1 MPGLQLQQNL
11 LAGLAQP
18 FTGEAL
24 FDALDDL
31 VFFIKNERG
40 EYVVVNKTLVAR
52 CGLKIKADLIGKTPE
67 MVFPAPLGRSFGTQD
82 RALLRSGRPMVNQL
96 EKHLY
101 STGES
106 GWCLTTKVPI
116 KNADGQVVGLAGIS
130 RDLHPVKKEAAGY
143 ERVAAALQYLQEH
156 LAGPLTLAQVAEVA
170 GLSPFQLDQR
180 IRKIFHLP
188 TSQLI
193 RKYRLDAAIELLQ
206 GGEEPISAISHKCG
220 YCDQSAFTRQFKQTT
235 GLTPGQYRRSV
246 LQAK

>member
-11 LAGLAQP
+11 LAGLTQP

-24 FDALDDL
+24 FDTLDDL

-52 CGLKIKADLIGKTPE
+52 CGLSSKAELLGKTPE
-67 MVFPAPLGRSFGTQD
+67 KVFPAPLGRSFGSQD
-82 RALLRSGRPMVNQL
+82 RALLRSGRPLVNQL

-116 KNADGQVVGLAGIS
+116 RDADGHVIGLAGIS
-130 RDLHPVKKEAAGY
+130 RDLYPVKKDAAGY
-143 ERVAAALQYLQEH
+143 NQVAAALQYLQEN
-156 LAGPLTLAQVAEVA
+156 LDGPLTLAEVAEVA
-170 GLSPFQLDQR
+170 KLSPFQLDQR

-188 TSQLI
+188 MSQLI
-193 RKYRLDAAIELLQ
+193 RKYRLDAAIDLLQ
-206 GGEEPISAISHKCG
+206 STAAPISTIALKCG

-235 GLTPGQYRRSV
+235 GLTPGQYRRS
-246 LQAK
+246 LLRPR

>member
-1 MPGLQLQQNL
+1 MPALLLQQNL

-24 FDALDDL
+24 FDTLDDL
-31 VFFIKNERG
+31 VFFLKNERG

-52 CGLKIKADLIGKTPE
+52 CGLKSKADLIGKTPE
-67 MVFPAPLGRSFGTQD
+67 KVFPAPLGRSFGTQD

-116 KNADGQVVGLAGIS
+116 RDASGHVIGLAGIS
-130 RDLHPVKKEAAGY
+130 RDLYPVKKDADGY
-143 ERVAAALQYLQEH
+143 DHVAAALQYLQEH
-156 LAGPLTLAQVAEVA
+156 LDGPLTLAQVAEVA

-193 RKYRLDAAIELLQ
+193 RKYRLDAAIDLLQ
-206 GGEEPISAISHKCG
+206 STDSPISTIALKCG

-235 GLTPGQYRRSV
+235 GLTPGQYRRSI
-246 LQAK
+246 LSAK